1 VKPDVV
7 LGVVGQFP
15 FEEASGWPV
24 AGEVGQRV
32 VAERSVLVVHS
43 GCGGK
48 SSDDDAGWRGIPTD
62 VSCVVAD
69 QRVCLR
75 HRRWLGG
82 FTDPATDQH
91 DLTALP
97 EIVAAQRRHYRL
109 IRRLGA
115 EAGRNAIYSAT
126 HIIDR
131 WRDQEQ
137 LVERQRNRIDA
148 RLNSLGTSAADR
160 HAYAALVNYQAVVTL
175 ATVLAEPRWTAIAS
189 ADHRADRLLFERE
202 VADRLGLPP
211 IGSTAGDPLVSWE
224 EGQALVRRQRLH
236 RNLHYRGPEVW
247 LSGLTALS
255 AAWPGRLV
263 P

>member
-1 VKPDVV
+1 M
-7 LGVVGQFP
+7 VGQLP
-15 FEEASGWPV
+15 VKLASVSSLSG
-24 AGEVGQRV
+24 RL
-32 VAERSVLVVHS
+32 LVVHS

-48 SSDDDAGWRGIPTD
+48 SSDDDAGRRGSPTD

-82 FTDPATDQH
+82 LTDPATDQH

-109 IRRLGA
+109 IRRHGA
-115 EAGRNAIYSAT
+115 EAGRNAIYWAT

-148 RLNSLGTSAADR
+148 RLNSRGTSAADR
-160 HAYAALVNYQAVVTL
+160 HAHAALVNYQAVVTL